1 MWAPAILG
9 TVGLLAGCASA
20 GSGAEPGKPDAK
32 LPSDASV
39 GQDAPIDAL
48 ANACPSTDTCTGA
61 TMLGSVSGDTGNQK
75 LTASGYR
82 SAWYRVRV
90 TEDDSGIAGVT
101 LRVGANLTSPSG
113 LHFDTFVYLN
123 SGSDAVECATTTGS
137 TSTAGNVETVRAEWG
152 EGAIANGSDDGRY
165 VSIEV
170 RPPASGC
177 APAQAWQLEIEGDWN

>member
-1 MWAPAILG
+1 VWAPAILG
-9 TVGLLAGCASA
+9 MLGLAACASA
-20 GSGAEPGKPDAK
+20 GSSADPGKPDAR
-32 LPSDASV
+32 LPADANG

-48 ANACPSTDTCTGA
+48 ANVCPSTDTCTAA
-61 TMLGSVSGDTGNQK
+61 TMLGTVSGDTGNQK

-90 TEDDSGIAGVT
+90 TEDDSSVVGVS

-123 SGSDAVECATTTGS
+123 SGTDAVECATTVGS
-137 TSTAGNVETVRAEWG
+137 VSTAGNVETIHAEWG
-152 EGAIANGSDDGRY
+152 EGTIANGSDDGRY

-177 APAQAWQLEIEGDWN
+177 TPAQAWQLEIEGDWN